1 MVLAEGVKMPAWIAC
16 AHEGGLGRLFS
27 RQNMLNV
34 PILLKPTLKSP
45 NVWIDIPVFGCD
57 ETRLLLLLLL
67 LLRRRAT
74 LYGNLEMA
82 VVGKLTD
89 LVSCL
94 LAVP

>member
-16 AHEGGLGRLFS
+16 AHEVGLRSLFS

-67 LLRRRAT
+67 LRRRAT
-74 LYGNLEMA
+74 LYGNLEMV

-94 LAVP
+94 LVVP

>member
-1 MVLAEGVKMPAWIAC
+1 
-16 AHEGGLGRLFS
+16 
-27 RQNMLNV
+27 MLNV

-67 LLRRRAT
+67 LLRRRVT
-74 LYGNLEMA
+74 LYGNLEML

>member
-16 AHEGGLGRLFS
+16 AHEVGLGSLVS

-45 NVWIDIPVFGCD
+45 KVWIDIPVFGCD

-67 LLRRRAT
+67 RRRAT
-74 LYGNLEMA
+74 LYGNLEMV

>member
-1 MVLAEGVKMPAWIAC
+1 
-16 AHEGGLGRLFS
+16 
-27 RQNMLNV
+27 MLNI

-45 NVWIDIPVFGCD
+45 KVWIDIPVFGCG
-57 ETRLLLLLLL
+57 ETRLLLLLL

-74 LYGNLEMA
+74 LYGNLEMV